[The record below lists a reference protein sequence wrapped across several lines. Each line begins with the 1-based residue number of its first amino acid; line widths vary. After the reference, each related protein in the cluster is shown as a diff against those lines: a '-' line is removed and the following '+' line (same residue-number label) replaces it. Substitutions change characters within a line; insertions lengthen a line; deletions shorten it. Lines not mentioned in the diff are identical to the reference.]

1 MSSSRHGAAYEGS
14 ASLLAVTDRLL
25 RAYLRTAYVSAGITV
40 RVGHRAPDA
49 LPAGR
54 AAVFVTAWNPMSRR
68 MPEGW
73 NRRMQLRLRHR
84 LRRFTVADAEG
95 SLLRWH
101 EAMLLVTG
109 DPRPLIRIARIFRQ
123 RAVVVVRRGQPA
135 RLVLVQPRYDP
146 DGSKAATATMNS
158 RWNGS
163 RVVPSGRRG

>member
-1 MSSSRHGAAYEGS
+1 MSSSSRGAAYESS
-14 ASLLAVTDRLL
+14 AIVAHLRHRLL

-49 LPAGR
+49 LLAGTKV
-54 AAVFVTAWNPMSRR
+54 AVFVTAWNPMSRR

-73 NRRMQLRLRHR
+73 NRRMQLRLRQR
-84 LRRFTVADAEG
+84 LRRFTIADAES

-123 RAVVVVRRGQPA
+123 CAVVVVRRGQPA
-135 RLVLVQPRYDP
+135 RLVLVL
-146 DGSKAATATMNS
+146 
-158 RWNGS
+158 
-163 RVVPSGRRG
+163 